1 MLDLLSNF
9 SGIPALVLVRSK
21 PPVAVAKKRTK
32 PLTDEERFSII
43 QLYDFMTKDQGK
55 TPRGF
60 WLKIAEHFRSS
71 TRLSMLC

>member
-1 MLDLLSNF
+1 MDLLELFANF
-9 SGIPALVLVRSK
+9 SGIPPLV
-21 PPVAVAKKRTK
+21 PPVVVAKKRTK

-60 WLKIAEHFRSS
+60 
-71 TRLSMLC
+71 